1 MRFAFILPLLV
12 LTLAVFS
19 FSARAWEAPAY
30 PEAKLLAVEVWAEWC
45 PNCRILD
52 PELQR
57 ARMGDALDDL
67 PVLFVKLDY
76 TDKTTI
82 NQAKMLGKSLG
93 LEEFMKANGAGTGYV
108 ALLDP
113 TTKKEVARLTKDSKA
128 IDITKTIKEKLGAP

>member
-1 MRFAFILPLLV
+1 MRFTFLLPSLV
-12 LTLAVFS
+12 LTLALFS
-19 FSARAWEAPAY
+19 NVAHSWEAPAY

-67 PVLFVKLDY
+67 PVLFVKLNY

-82 NQAKMLGKSLG
+82 NQAKMQGKALG

-113 TTKKEVARLTKDSKA
+113 ANKKELARFTKDSKA
-128 IDITKTIKEKLGAP
+128 IDITKTIKEKLAAH

>member
-12 LTLAVFS
+12 LTLALFS
-19 FSARAWEAPAY
+19 VAARAWEAPTY

-45 PNCRILD
+45 PSCRILD

-67 PVLFVKLDY
+67 PVLFIKLDY

-82 NQAKMLGKSLG
+82 NQAKMQGKALG

-108 ALLDP
+108 ALLDAA
-113 TTKKEVARLTKDSKA
+113 TKKELARFTKDSKA
-128 IDITKTIKEKLGAP
+128 LDITKVIKENLAK